1 MSAFW
6 LMKTSL
12 SSHRECLNGIILFDS
27 NPWYGSF
34 RSSGIKHSLIRVDY
48 DFELQTWDYNNLELI
63 QRKLIFPV
71 SNQFSQKSRLLPGEI
86 QVETAFK
93 NPKIPESINTT
104 TTTDHFTV
112 SRRTPPFSPSPWHA
126 TLAVKQHT
134 PLQVLFLFFH

>member
-12 SSHRECLNGIILFDS
+12 SSHRERLNGIILFDS

-34 RSSGIKHSLIRVDY
+34 RSSGIKHSLIRVNY

-63 QRKLIFPV
+63 QRKLIFTV

-86 QVETAFK
+86 QVGTAFK
-93 NPKIPESINTT
+93 NPKIPEPINTT
-104 TTTDHFTV
+104 TATDNFTV
-112 SRRTPPFSPSPWHA
+112 SRRPPPFSPSPWHA

-134 PLQVLFLFFH
+134 PLQVLFVFFH